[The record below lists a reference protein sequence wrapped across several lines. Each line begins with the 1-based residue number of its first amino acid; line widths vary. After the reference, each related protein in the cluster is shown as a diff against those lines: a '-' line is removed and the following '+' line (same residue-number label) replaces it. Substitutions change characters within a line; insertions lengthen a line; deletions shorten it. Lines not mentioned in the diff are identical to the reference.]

1 MMQPR
6 AKKKAGTMLKG
17 LGDKRLID
25 SVIELIDLVALYI
38 RQNAKK
44 IIEEGVAKPLQAAGR
59 AAGLFLFAF
68 TVFSIAS
75 IFLAVGVFLALA
87 SLIGYPASYILI
99 GIVLLIIGGLALRA
113 AGAGKVK
120 TGKKATGKKDRL

>member
-6 AKKKAGTMLKG
+6 AKKKARTMLKG

-25 SVIELIDLVALYI
+25 SIIELIDLVALYI

-87 SLIGYPASYILI
+87 SLIGYPAAYILI
-99 GIVLLIIGGLALRA
+99 GIVLLIIGGFALRA
-113 AGAGKVK
+113 VGAGKAK